1 MDITNGKYAFLQL
14 MVLHFNIGSI
24 EFDCDDELFA
34 TAGVSRR
41 IKVFDY
47 SSVRFFSSLLIL
59 VEKDFA

>member
-1 MDITNGKYAFLQL
+1 